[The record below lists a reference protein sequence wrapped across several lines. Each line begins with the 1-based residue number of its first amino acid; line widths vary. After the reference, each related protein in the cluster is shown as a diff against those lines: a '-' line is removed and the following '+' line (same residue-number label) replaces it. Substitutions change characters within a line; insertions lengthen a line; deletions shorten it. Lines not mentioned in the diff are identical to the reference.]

1 MGVILSQPGYEG
13 LAAGLEQGRR
23 AEPMALDASG
33 GGGLCLARCQLALVP
48 AGSFASTLPTYQQ
61 SEVMVFIMNKVP
73 LPSSQQSIEAGK
85 AG

>member
-1 MGVILSQPGYEG
+1 
-13 LAAGLEQGRR
+13 
-23 AEPMALDASG
+23 MALGASRD
-33 GGGLCLARCQLALVP
+33 GGLRLARCQLALVP

-73 LPSSQQSIEAGK
+73 LPSSQQPIEAGK

>member
-1 MGVILSQPGYEG
+1 MSYPSLAMGVRQLAWSG
-13 LAAGLEQGRR
+13 AAGRLHGTGCFW
-23 AEPMALDASG
+23 G
-33 GGGLCLARCQLALVP
+33 GGGLRLARCQRTFVS

-73 LPSSQQSIEAGK
+73 LPSLQQSIEAGK